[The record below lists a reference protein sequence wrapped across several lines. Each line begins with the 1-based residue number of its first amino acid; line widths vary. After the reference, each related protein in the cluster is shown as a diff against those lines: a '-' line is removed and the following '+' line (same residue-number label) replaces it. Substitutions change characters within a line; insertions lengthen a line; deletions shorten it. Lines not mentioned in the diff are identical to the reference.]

1 MLSADLQDE
10 TSADLDDET
19 PKEECHSNH
28 SEWGVCMVQ
37 HVLQKLDRFVRN
49 FEAGPGGGEG
59 GKGHGVTD
67 GEGDEE

>member
-10 TSADLDDET
+10 TSADET
-19 PKEECHSNH
+19 PKEECHSNL

-59 GKGHGVTD
+59 RKGHGVTD
-67 GEGDEE
+67 GEGDKE